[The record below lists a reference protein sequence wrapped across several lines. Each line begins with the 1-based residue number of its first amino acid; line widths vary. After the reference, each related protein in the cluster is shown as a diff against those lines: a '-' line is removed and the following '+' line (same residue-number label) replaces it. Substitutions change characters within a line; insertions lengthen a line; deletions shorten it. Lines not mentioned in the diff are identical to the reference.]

1 MPLRSTAAV
10 TQATTTGMK
19 LRGFHSNSSN
29 STASSTA
36 AIGVPNTA
44 VMPAAA
50 PATNNAFAR
59 AAGSHQL
66 LRPPRGNVEQLR
78 EQGADGAAGHDDRS
92 LGAERSAG
100 ADGDRR

>member
-1 MPLRSTAAV
+1 MREHRETSGPLPIRKGRQAKATIAATV
-10 TQATTTGMK
+10 TGMK

-50 PATNNAFAR
+50 PATSRRFALRR
-59 AAGSHQL
+59 AADEKSA
-66 LRPPRGNVEQLR
+66 RTASPARR
-78 EQGADGAAGHDDRS
+78 RS
-92 LGAERSAG
+92 
-100 ADGDRR
+100 